1 MTRTISKPAML
12 AAGGRRRI
20 FFADRD
26 REFRAHKAAL
36 ISQLGTIAQTL
47 ENQTPTQGNIGYIKV
62 ILRREAWAK
71 SHRPISALFR
81 PVRIALVGGG
91 DLGEMYFEAD
101 PQAIHEVAREIS
113 GAEEQTRHK
122 LDKVRN
128 KMVPHPS

>member
-1 MTRTISKPAML
+1 MVSPLQIILNDKDYQQARD
-12 AAGGRRRI
+12 AGGGGPKKD

-71 SHRPISALFR
+71 SHRPISALFK
-81 PVRIALVGGG
+81 PARIALVGGG
-91 DLGEMYFEAD
+91 DLGEMYFEAE
-101 PQAIHEVAREIS
+101 PQALREVAQEIS
-113 GAEEQTRHK
+113 RSRRTDQT
-122 LDKVRN
+122 
-128 KMVPHPS
+128 